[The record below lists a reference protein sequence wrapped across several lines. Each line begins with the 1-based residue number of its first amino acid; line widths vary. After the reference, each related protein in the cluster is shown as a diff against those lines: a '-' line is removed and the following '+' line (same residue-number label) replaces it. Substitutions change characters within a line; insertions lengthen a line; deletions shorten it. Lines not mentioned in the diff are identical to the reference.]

1 MTRLK
6 DVGEFRPGRNFIR
19 IGDFVR
25 CRPLVG
31 GPFDATVR
39 RIRVDEVTG
48 EAREVEVVG
57 GRPGHPV
64 AIRTLPPARI
74 QRRAATKAGEPVE
87 RNRTPSGR

>member
-1 MTRLK
+1 MTTLK

-19 IGDFVR
+19 VGDLVR
-25 CRPLVG
+25 CRPRVG

-39 RIRVDEVTG
+39 HIRVDEETG
-48 EAREVEVVG
+48 EVREIEVVG
-57 GRPGHPV
+57 GRPGRPV
-64 AIRTLPPARI
+64 AIRTLPPTRI